1 MGGDYRPK
9 GNHGYD
15 NASPSMHAV
24 FVAHGP
30 FASSIKAQRR
40 MKRAEASVGDVAWI
54 GGEKEEELISTI
66 PGFANLEVYNL
77 VAKLLGI
84 PVEGRAPNNGT
95 VGFWEQYLL

>member
-15 NASPSMHAV
+15 NAAPSMHAV

-40 MKRAEASVGDVAWI
+40 KKREEDSKGVIVAVV
-54 GGEKEEELISTI
+54 GEKEEEVISTI

-84 PVEGRAPNNGT
+84 PLEGRAPNNGT